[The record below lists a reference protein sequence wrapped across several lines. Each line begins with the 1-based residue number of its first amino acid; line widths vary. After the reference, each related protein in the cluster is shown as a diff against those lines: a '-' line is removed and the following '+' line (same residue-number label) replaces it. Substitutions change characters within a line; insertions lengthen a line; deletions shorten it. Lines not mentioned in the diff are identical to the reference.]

1 MAGLVELNAAER
13 LSKRKTQGLLDA
25 TLESLPSLEITLNSL
40 NMRISY
46 KDYKLFLS
54 IGESLSRQ
62 LSKAMKMERTASFQ
76 ESNEDIGVADKQYI
90 DGKAGYG
97 IKFYLYVLILHVL
110 YTSFFF
116 NTVALSIKRLEE
128 LGFSVED
135 CSQALNMCHGDVESA
150 ATWLLLNAKP
160 LQQPEQTPESKSKLS
175 GYEVM

>member
-110 YTSFFF
+110 YTSFF
-116 NTVALSIKRLEE
+116 LIL
-128 LGFSVED
+128 
-135 CSQALNMCHGDVESA
+135 
-150 ATWLLLNAKP
+150 
-160 LQQPEQTPESKSKLS
+160 
-175 GYEVM
+175 